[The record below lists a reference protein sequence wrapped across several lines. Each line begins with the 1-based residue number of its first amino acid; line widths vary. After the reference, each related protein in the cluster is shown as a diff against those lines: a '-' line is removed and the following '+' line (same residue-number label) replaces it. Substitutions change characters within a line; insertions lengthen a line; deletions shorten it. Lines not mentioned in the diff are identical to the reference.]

1 VFSVSFFVFRV
12 FSIGATKMAKMNVSR
27 QFFVKCIMESVIS
40 TPDGDRIDPEKLARK
55 SGLKLQSAKLRLS
68 QWTKKYEDAGV
79 QCPWPPVQSEGRGA
93 KKLDLGELALLAA
106 QFAPQEDGDEED
118 EEGGDE

>member
-1 VFSVSFFVFRV
+1 MS
-12 FSIGATKMAKMNVSR
+12 KMNVSKE
-27 QFFVKCIMESVIS
+27 FFVRCIMASVIS
-40 TPDGDRIDPEKLARK
+40 TPDGERVDPEKLARK

-68 QWTKKYEDAGV
+68 QWTKKYEEANV

-106 QFAPQEDGDEED
+106 QFAPQEEEGEED
-118 EEGGDE
+118 TDEGGED